1 MAVIALQL
9 APDATTAL
17 EEIRS
22 TSREGPVLVLKKS
35 PICSISSRAE
45 QQLSRFLSNLPE
57 DRTVRIAILDV
68 LDQKDLARGLT
79 EALGIPHAS
88 PQALLFAEGDL
99 RWHASHG
106 NLTTTAFAEQLA
118 ALGS

>member
-35 PICSISSRAE
+35 SICSISSRAE
-45 QQLSRFLSNLPE
+45 QQFSRFISSLPE
-57 DRTVRIAILDV
+57 ERTVHIVILDV
-68 LDQKDLARGLT
+68 LDQKELARGLT
-79 EALGIPHAS
+79 TGLGIPHAS
-88 PQALLFAEGDL
+88 PQALLFAAGDL

-106 NLTTTAFAEQLA
+106 NLTTNEFTEQLA
-118 ALGS
+118 ALES